1 MTEADWLACVDPDG
15 MLEYL
20 RGKASDRKLRL
31 YACACCRRVGHVPW
45 DEASRKAIEMSE
57 LYADGLASKGKLAA
71 AAKAVRNTVLDNL
84 HSSCGGVARIAAG
97 PEAFGA
103 AKNTARNA
111 AWALAKA
118 AGNPIWMAERQE
130 QTELLREI
138 VGNPFRMPSLPLM
151 WPPKVSI
158 LARAAY
164 AGEDQREALR
174 DALSAAGLGEWAEHF
189 QQLAH
194 PKGCWVLDVILGKS

>member
-1 MTEADWLACVDPDG
+1 MTEADWSACVDPDG

-31 YACACCRRVGHVPW
+31 FACACCRRVGHLPW
-45 DEASRKAIEMSE
+45 DEASRKAVAMSE
-57 LYADGLASKGKLAA
+57 QYADGLVSKGKLAA
-71 AAKAVRNTVLDNL
+71 AAKAVRNTVLDAL
-84 HSSCGGVARIAAG
+84 HASCGGVARIAAG

-111 AWALAKA
+111 AWALAKQ
-118 AGNPIWMAERQE
+118 AGNPLWLAERQG
-130 QTELLREI
+130 QAELLREI
-138 VGNPFRMPSLPLM
+138 IGNPFRMPSLPVM

-164 AGEDQREALR
+164 AGEDQTEALR
-174 DALSAAGLGEWAEHF
+174 DALSAAGMAEWAAHF
-189 QQLAH
+189 RQPTH
-194 PKGCWVLDVILGKS
+194 PKGCWVIDVILAKS